1 MSSHESLPFFQ
12 AESWDCRQRL
22 PKAGVGEYRQ
32 LPAGGPKKS
41 PLATRRHSPSLA
53 FSNEDSRFDRTMD
66 MRTGYFT
73 RSMIVAG
80 ALGEAEIS

>member
-1 MSSHESLPFFQ
+1 MSHCPF
-12 AESWDCRQRL
+12 SRL
-22 PKAGVGEYRQ
+22 NHGIAGSVFLKQELVNIANCKQ
-32 LPAGGPKKS
+32 VGPKRVF
-41 PLATRRHSPSLA
+41 ATRHHSPSLA